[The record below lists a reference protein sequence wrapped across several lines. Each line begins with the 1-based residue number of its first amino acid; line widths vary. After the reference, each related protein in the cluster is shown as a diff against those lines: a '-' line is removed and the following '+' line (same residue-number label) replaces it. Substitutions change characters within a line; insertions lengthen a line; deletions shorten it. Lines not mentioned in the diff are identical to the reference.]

1 MADLETRVDKLEEK
15 VEQLEKD
22 INDSL
27 GEIKTDLTEIKG
39 LIEKDS
45 SVIELKVKTN
55 SERITK
61 LENIVSKL
69 TWTIVLGV
77 VGIAASAIV
86 YYIKTGI

>member
-22 INDSL
+22 INESL
-27 GEIKTDLTEIKG
+27 SEIKTDLTEIKG

-61 LENIVSKL
+61 LEDNQSKL
-69 TWTIVLGV
+69 VWAIILEVLGL
-77 VGIAASAIV
+77 VGSAV
-86 YYIKTGI
+86 LFYIKIGI